1 MKYIIQTKDNKEAMR
16 LFKSTDMALALWEI
30 CYNLRKKCIVECD
43 IEAMEIG
50 VGLVFDNIFEIIS
63 ERNINIDDLI
73 D

>member
-30 CYNLRKKCIVECD
+30 CYNLRKKCIGECD
-43 IEAMEIG
+43 IEDQEIG
-50 VGLVFDNIFEIIS
+50 VGIVFDNIFEIIS